1 MASRPSSLTP
11 SPWPRRRPGDPV
23 TVLAHRGGSGPW
35 RENTLEAFAASL
47 RAGADGVELDVRR
60 GADGALI
67 VHHDAEIPGS
77 GLVHELRSDERPDWV
92 PTLETALATCAG
104 AVVNVEIKNLPTD
117 PGYDPADQVA
127 LDVAA
132 VLVRGAGAAAPWPAH
147 VVVSSFWPDTLAAVG
162 TAYRRAE
169 DGARP
174 RRPGHD
180 PAPLGLF
187 GAPRPRRPRRARHG
201 AEPRLWGAAPPSLP
215 GERPARGPRPMPS
228 GLAVVTWTVNS
239 PDDLDAVVE
248 AGVDVVITDSV
259 ADTLAHLGRT

>member
-1 MASRPSSLTP
+1 MANRPSSLTP

-92 PTLETALATCAG
+92 PTLEAALATCAG

-132 VLVRGAGAAAPWPAH
+132 VLVRGAGAAHRGPPTSWCPRSGPTPWPPWGPPTGGRRTGLDRGGPGTTRPRSGSWCTPPSTPSTRSTRRGA
-147 VVVSSFWPDTLAAVG
+147 SAVG
-162 TAYRRAE
+162 RCT
-169 DGARP
+169 P
-174 RRPGHD
+174 ITPG
-180 PAPLGLF
+180 
-187 GAPRPRRPRRARHG
+187 
-201 AEPRLWGAAPPSLP
+201 
-215 GERPARGPRPMPS
+215 
-228 GLAVVTWTVNS
+228 
-239 PDDLDAVVE
+239 
-248 AGVDVVITDSV
+248 
-259 ADTLAHLGRT
+259 